1 MNVEETIFNYG
12 NSGIPI
18 IININIQSLHSK
30 FDALNQFIL
39 DLTAGGVFVI
49 AITLQEI
56 WKIGDI
62 NMVQIPNFSLFFTER
77 KKNRGGGVGIYI
89 HSSYSAN
96 INRPLSHFHEKFF
109 EAISVDIK
117 YQKKKYTISCIYRP
131 PTNTA
136 KTNDDFFTIFE
147 DFLTI
152 SQNFKHA
159 HFILTDS
166 NFNLLKIHLCSNTQK
181 YLNLLH
187 NNGYLQLIFKATR
200 IQNNNFSLIDHICC
214 KNETYDITTGVV
226 IADISDHFPSFIS
239 FKNIRQ
245 HQKHKTIQTRNF
257 SENNISLF
265 KQALST
271 ISWENVTTQTEVNAS
286 FNEFWDTFNSLFDLY
301 FPQTTQKLN
310 RNVHKLND
318 FLTTGL
324 LTSRKT
330 KNILHKKSIS
340 DPSPTNISKFKTYRN
355 LYNTLLKKSKLLYF
369 HAKLQKN

>member
-1 MNVEETIFNYG
+1 MGQAGFGEAVVTYVGAASDNTGGSDLNKHNHLDLAFSLNKYYGDDVDSNPYTSLNFSSKFLNVEETIFNYG

-18 IININIQSLHSK
+18 IININIQSK

-77 KKNRGGGVGIYI
+77 KNNRGGGVGIYV
-89 HSSYSAN
+89 HSNYSAN
-96 INRPLSHFHEKFF
+96 INRPLSHFHENFF

-245 HQKHKTIQTRNF
+245 HQ
-257 SENNISLF
+257 
-265 KQALST
+265 
-271 ISWENVTTQTEVNAS
+271 
-286 FNEFWDTFNSLFDLY
+286 
-301 FPQTTQKLN
+301 
-310 RNVHKLND
+310 
-318 FLTTGL
+318 
-324 LTSRKT
+324 
-330 KNILHKKSIS
+330 
-340 DPSPTNISKFKTYRN
+340 
-355 LYNTLLKKSKLLYF
+355 
-369 HAKLQKN
+369 